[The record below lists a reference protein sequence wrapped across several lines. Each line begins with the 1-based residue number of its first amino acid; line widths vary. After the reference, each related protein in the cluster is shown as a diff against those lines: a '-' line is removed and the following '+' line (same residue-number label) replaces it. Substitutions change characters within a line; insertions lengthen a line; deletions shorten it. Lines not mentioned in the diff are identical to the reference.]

1 MKQWVRFPPP
11 PREGET
17 RIEYERRALN
27 RWRMAEKERLLRE
40 RGTICERCR
49 MQPATD
55 LDEGIIPRCDQRGL
69 SLEQRRIAFAS
80 CGLFLLCAKCNREEA
95 HQREWA
101 FEQACQRYGEQKVRA
116 WYASLQLKVPDL
128 RFMPE
133 ILT

>member
-1 MKQWVRFPPP
+1 
-11 PREGET
+11 
-17 RIEYERRALN
+17 
-27 RWRMAEKERLLRE
+27 MAEKERLLRE

-101 FEQACQRYGEQKVRA
+101 FGQACQRYGEQEVRA